1 MIKQNVALYICLKI
15 TERKICQGK
24 GGDFARQNTT
34 DLYKFYHSRQANFL
48 EGKFSILPSC
58 HTASE

>member
-34 DLYKFYHSRQANFL
+34 DLYKF
-48 EGKFSILPSC
+48 
-58 HTASE
+58 

>member
-15 TERKICQGK
+15 TERNIGYTKPKERSQGK

-34 DLYKFYHSRQANFL
+34 DLYKF
-48 EGKFSILPSC
+48 
-58 HTASE
+58 

>member
-24 GGDFARQNTT
+24 E
-34 DLYKFYHSRQANFL
+34 KFVK
-48 EGKFSILPSC
+48 GKVEILQGKILPTFTNFS
-58 HTASE
+58 TVDKLIF